1 VTGTPHTLFAF
12 TLCLLVLIGI
22 APIRSVASDQADAF
36 HVSAIQI
43 EALEAVRYYLDLNC
57 GVTSP
62 QKNWPPRPL
71 ERLQRLSTET
81 SEVETQ
87 LIKVLRTGPE
97 GEELQRMSRA
107 LEEQWS
113 DLNSFLVNPE
123 TDVQL
128 DTSPILKSLMNKR
141 ETYVQEG
148 LSRITKQ
155 YQVRSAIALD
165 EFAAHGS
172 ARAQHALEEVRSI
185 GSAASK
191 SAVRQALESKSLRSR
206 QKQ

>member
-1 VTGTPHTLFAF
+1 MMFCFRVGGTEATDILPKYIMA
-12 TLCLLVLIGI
+12 
-22 APIRSVASDQADAF
+22 ARSSGF
-36 HVSAIQI
+36 
-43 EALEAVRYYLDLNC
+43 
-57 GVTSP
+57 
-62 QKNWPPRPL
+62 
-71 ERLQRLSTET
+71 
-81 SEVETQ
+81 
-87 LIKVLRTGPE
+87 
-97 GEELQRMSRA
+97 
-107 LEEQWS
+107 
-113 DLNSFLVNPE
+113 NPE